1 MSGSRTYPNSSRAD
15 TLALP
20 LKLNSEPSFAPWR
33 LIADEGRG
41 LVIPAIASDSQF
53 AEPPKDGRV
62 FLLREIASAL
72 IDGTRVS
79 LLAEASY
86 VSEQNAI
93 TPELMSLL
101 RSKLAAHDDRWSQIA
116 AAILSS
122 LAIPRPSVADF
133 LLSKDVSGG
142 GGFSGSLITAVTVPE
157 FAQEP
162 SLIRELRQMLQA
174 RSSGT
179 LNVARSLLITGQREI
194 LQDASQTLS
203 FYYLSMPDVNP
214 SELQAAC
221 WVIRDFGT
229 DEQFGWLLGEVRR
242 SQYRD
247 QRRYDKLW
255 RNLIWSDSDRERDV
269 LEILIKDN
277 RMFEANTRYSDIARG
292 ELTRLQNLK
301 Q

>member
-1 MSGSRTYPNSSRAD
+1 MSGPD
-15 TLALP
+15 VPQLKPGDILALP
-20 LKLNSEPSFAPWR
+20 LKVNSQPSFAPWR
-33 LIADEGRG
+33 LIGDEGRG

-53 AEPPKDGRV
+53 AEPPKDGRA

-72 IDGTRVS
+72 IDGTRES
-79 LLAEASY
+79 LFAEASY
-86 VSEQNAI
+86 VSGQNAI
-93 TPELMSLL
+93 TPGLMSLL
-101 RSKLAAHDDRWSQIA
+101 RSKLAAHDDRWSQVA

-194 LQDASQTLS
+194 LQDATTLS
-203 FYYLSMPDVNP
+203 FYYVALPDVNP